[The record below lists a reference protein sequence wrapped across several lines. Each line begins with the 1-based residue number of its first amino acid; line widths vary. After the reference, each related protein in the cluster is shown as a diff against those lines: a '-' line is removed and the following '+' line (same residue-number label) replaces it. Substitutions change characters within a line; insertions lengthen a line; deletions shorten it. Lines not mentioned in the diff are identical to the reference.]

1 MRLTITILRNVTHLL
16 SLNICCFF
24 KFQTLF
30 CTVFMESAIWH
41 EDGHVMAE
49 NAWWSECVDEYWMWT
64 WQKTKT
70 NHERRA
76 ERNRGKGIM
85 GNRRKVEQI
94 QTDGHRHGST
104 EESSAWFATRFIGDS
119 LRCLVVNGPACG
131 EMNIRGRERERK
143 RDRCNSRHRQRSDQ
157 YPINKHHISNTP
169 QHWLS
174 VSENSG

>member
-1 MRLTITILRNVTHLL
+1 MCIGCEHDR
-16 SLNICCFF
+16 
-24 KFQTLF
+24 
-30 CTVFMESAIWH
+30 
-41 EDGHVMAE
+41 
-49 NAWWSECVDEYWMWT
+49 
-64 WQKTKT
+64 KTKT

-131 EMNIRGRERERK
+131 EMNIRGRERERE
-143 RDRCNSRHRQRSDQ
+143 RETGVTADTGSDQ
-157 YPINKHHISNTP
+157 ISTPSTSIISATHHNT
-169 QHWLS
+169 
-174 VSENSG
+174 G